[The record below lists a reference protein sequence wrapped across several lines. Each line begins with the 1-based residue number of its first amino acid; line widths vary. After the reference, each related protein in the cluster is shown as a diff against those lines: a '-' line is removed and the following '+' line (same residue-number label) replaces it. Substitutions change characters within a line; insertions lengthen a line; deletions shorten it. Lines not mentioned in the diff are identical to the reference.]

1 MNPMD
6 YYDSSDDFHTYSKMA
21 RMAKLIHD
29 LIQAVEHLR
38 KENEELKAKVGDGGG

>member
-1 MNPMD
+1 MDPLD
-6 YYDSSDDFHTYSKMA
+6 YYRTEDDIFLFSKMY